1 MTRVTT
7 HINMTM
13 QRRTDS
19 IVVGKSLGAALM
31 LVFGFQGLVSGTVD
45 VASLYAAEIVTA
57 SGHSLMKSDS
67 YRGSGTEGLATIAAA
82 EPILK
87 PEKESDRSKVAKKPR
102 RLIRKPSAAG
112 LNPNLLSKRI
122 RVVH

>member
-31 LVFGFQGLVSGTVD
+31 LVFGFRGLVSGMVD
-45 VASLYAAEIVTA
+45 VASLYAAETVTA

-87 PEKESDRSKVAKKPR
+87 PEKESDRSKVA
-102 RLIRKPSAAG
+102 
-112 LNPNLLSKRI
+112 
-122 RVVH
+122 

>member
-13 QRRTDS
+13 QRQTDS
-19 IVVGKSLGAALM
+19 IVVGKSLGASLL
-31 LVFGFQGLVSGTVD
+31 LVFGFRGLVSGTVD

-67 YRGSGTEGLATIAAA
+67 YRGSGTEGLATIAARNPSLSRRKN
-82 EPILK
+82 PIVR
-87 PEKESDRSKVAKKPR
+87 RSQR
-102 RLIRKPSAAG
+102 
-112 LNPNLLSKRI
+112 NLGD
-122 RVVH
+122 